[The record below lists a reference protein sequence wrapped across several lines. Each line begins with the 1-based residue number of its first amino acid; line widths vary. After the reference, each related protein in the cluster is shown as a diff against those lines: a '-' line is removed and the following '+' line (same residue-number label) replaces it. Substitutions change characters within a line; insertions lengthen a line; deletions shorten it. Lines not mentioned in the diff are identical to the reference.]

1 MDANQEERSNPFG
14 MDEDCRNCP
23 ALCETRRQVV
33 HGYGDVGADFV
44 VVGEAPTDGADRT
57 GVPFT
62 GDADGEVV
70 QDVLGALG
78 LSESPPEAEEPE
90 LHNVFLTY
98 TARCHHPDRVPS
110 DEEVQNCEPYLN
122 GELRMINPEIIIAV
136 GERPLEVLALEYTTR
151 SPDSFDVAEEHAT
164 TIRGR
169 GFEIVPMLPPAEQR
183 EDDTVELL
191 EHLSELMGRDYRQTK
206 GRRGR

>member
-14 MDEDCRNCP
+14 MDEDCGNCP

-44 VVGEAPTDGADRT
+44 VVGEAPGADADRT

-62 GDADGEVV
+62 GDADGELV
-70 QDVLGALG
+70 QEILGALG
-78 LSESPPEAEEPE
+78 LSDSPPESVQPE

-98 TARCHHPDRVPS
+98 IARCHHPERPHT
-110 DEEVQNCEPYLN
+110 DEEVRNCELYLN
-122 GELRMINPEIIIAV
+122 GELRMINPEIIVAV
-136 GERPLEVLALEYTTR
+136 GERPLSALALEYTTR

-169 GFEIVPMLPPAEQR
+169 GFEIVPMLPPAEQS
-183 EDDTVELL
+183 EKDTAELL
-191 EHLSELMGRDYRQTK
+191 EHMSELMGRDYRQTK